1 MSAKFKRRLI
11 LAGQSPHIASPLD
24 KGGSRDRR
32 ARRPSTTP
40 PPSWGPSWGAGGK
53 VLPSSGIGEL

>member
-1 MSAKFKRRLI
+1 MSAKFNRRLI

-32 ARRPSTTP
+32 ARRPSTTAP
-40 PPSWGPSWGAGGK
+40 AHGRTGALRQDTKGDN
-53 VLPSSGIGEL
+53 PDAS

>member
-40 PPSWGPSWGAGGK
+40 PLGAPAGGP
-53 VLPSSGIGEL
+53 VERYCRRQA